1 MNTPDHD
8 DGKLLEVLNR
18 HPTLKHR
25 VEALAAIIAD
35 GDGDLV
41 RADEAERRVIEEVRR
56 LGGEVLHGWAEG
68 RIACTEA
75 QAVAA
80 PETRRAGKKN
90 SAGTPPSGRSR

>member
-1 MNTPDHD
+1 MNTPDHAD
-8 DGKLLEVLNR
+8 AKLLEVLNR

-25 VEALAAIIAD
+25 VEALAEIMAD
-35 GDGDLV
+35 GDLA

-68 RIACTEA
+68 RIAHTGE
-75 QAVAA
+75 QAA

-90 SAGTPPSGRSR
+90 SAGIPPSGRSR

>member
-1 MNTPDHD
+1 MNTPDHAD
-8 DGKLLEVLNR
+8 AKLLEVLNR

-25 VEALAAIIAD
+25 VEALAEIMAD
-35 GDGDLV
+35 GDLA

-56 LGGEVLHGWAEG
+56 LGGEVLQGWAEG
-68 RIACTEA
+68 RIAHTQE